1 MIKDVENKQFRQR
14 KRRGQKK
21 PCDFGKDVKPI
32 IHARVKFP
40 DSNMAQA
47 AKSIQEDNPEVNDRV
62 VKDQTKTGQVSKKA
76 SVLGKTG
83 PEG

>member
-40 DSNMAQA
+40 DSNMA
-47 AKSIQEDNPEVNDRV
+47 
-62 VKDQTKTGQVSKKA
+62 
-76 SVLGKTG
+76 
-83 PEG
+83 